1 MPEVS
6 KAEPVVTHDVP
17 PIELPAEPETVVKET
32 VDSPVPQQ
40 KLDRSRSVRT
50 LMTTDERRKI
60 IDERRRSRQLQRTES
75 GRFVEGVDYQTKQS
89 KPSLVRTQ
97 SVLLTRVSR
106 VEHAKSKN
114 KSTYN
119 AICNEYPDLIAEVI
133 ANPWA
138 TTGRGSPEL
147 LSGNFAGCISRRLN
161 EKDRLVY
168 RADRDANGN
177 VILTIMSVSGH
188 YKKI

>member
-1 MPEVS
+1 
-6 KAEPVVTHDVP
+6 
-17 PIELPAEPETVVKET
+17 
-32 VDSPVPQQ
+32 
-40 KLDRSRSVRT
+40 
-50 LMTTDERRKI
+50 MTTDERRKI

-75 GRFVEGVDYQTKQS
+75 GRFVEGVDYQPKQS

-97 SVLLTRVSR
+97 SVLLTRVSK

-114 KSTYN
+114 KSKYN
-119 AICNEYPDLIAEVI
+119 AICDEYPDLIAEVM

-138 TTGRGSPEL
+138 TSGIGSPEL
-147 LSGNFAGCISRRLN
+147 LSGDFAGCFSRRLN

-177 VILTIMSVSGH
+177 MILTIMSVSGH
-188 YKKI
+188 YTKT